1 MEKVE
6 IKISSIEQLV
16 DLVSNIPDGVIL
28 DIDLNLEDEDGEE

>member
-6 IKISSIEQLV
+6 IKISSIEELV
-16 DLVSNIPDGVIL
+16 NLVSNIPDGVIL

>member
-6 IKISSIEQLV
+6 IKISSIDELV

>member
-6 IKISSIEQLV
+6 IKISSIEELV

>member
-6 IKISSIEQLV
+6 IKISSIEELV
-16 DLVSNIPDGVIL
+16 DMVSNIPDGVIL